1 MTDIFGSGDLTSG
14 LPRRDFFKAG
24 GMLVVGFAVA
34 PSAFAQNPGQR
45 TGAYDGPAQ
54 PDADRLDTWIAIHAD
69 NTATIIH
76 GHHELGQ
83 GISTSLLMIAAEEL
97 DLDMSQVRR
106 MPLETGKSPNQGL
119 TAASAGIARGG
130 VRVRLAA
137 ADARQALL
145 GLASTHLG
153 APVERLTVSRGVVSV
168 AGDPAKKVT
177 YGELLGDKHFN
188 VPFTGRAPIKDYRKH
203 TIVGTRVPRRDVP
216 DKASGKYVYLQ
227 HVKVPGM
234 LHGRVV
240 RPRGQGSFLHGA
252 KVMSVDASSIAN
264 IPGVRIVRRGDFLG
278 VVAPNEWDAVKAA
291 EQLKVTWDM
300 PAILPASQEALH
312 DRMRAARTADRLV
325 LDRGDCTAA
334 FAKAVHVASG
344 RYDAPYQLHGPFAPN
359 CAIADVKRDSALVYS
374 SRQTIYG
381 TRQVVCG
388 VTGLPLD
395 KVVVRFFET
404 SPSYGRGCQED
415 CAMAAAVM
423 SQEVDAPVRLQLM
436 RWDEHGWDHYQQA
449 HTADVKVACDASGKI
464 VAYEYHG
471 WQHNFTAGDTTE
483 ILVGAKKPGEGEGI
497 RAQGPTLFNTGDQ
510 YTIPNWR
517 IVNHRVPGMSGYF
530 KAAPLRSPMDIA
542 LPFAGE
548 QTLDRV
554 AYMAN
559 MDPYQFRRQNIS
571 GERWLGVLDAVAKAS
586 HWTPRRA
593 ASVKQT
599 GRVRTGR
606 GIALGTHLSSY
617 GAAVAEIE
625 VDTETGVIVAK
636 KMYGS
641 IDPGQVINPGIVER
655 QIESQMCVAC
665 SRLLKEEVT
674 FSTSNVTSLD
684 WSTYPPLRFGEAPEV
699 TAVVVDRPNVPSSG
713 AGEEALAAGAAALAN
728 AFFDATSVRMY
739 TFPLTPKRV
748 LAALHSAPKN
758 TTA

>member
-1 MTDIFGSGDLTSG
+1 MTDTLLPD
-14 LPRRDFFKAG
+14 LPRREFLKAG
-24 GMLVVGFAVA
+24 GALIVGFAIA
-34 PSAFAQNPGQR
+34 PSVFAQNPGQL
-45 TGAYDGPAQ
+45 TGASEGPAQ
-54 PDADRLDTWIAIHAD
+54 PNANALDSWIAIHSD

-83 GISTSLLMIAAEEL
+83 GISTTLLMIAAEEL
-97 DLDMSQVRR
+97 DLDMSQVRG

-145 GLASTHLG
+145 GLASTRLG
-153 APVERLTVSRGVVSV
+153 APVNQLTVTRGVVSV
-168 AGDPAKKVT
+168 AGTPSKSVT
-177 YGELLGDKHFN
+177 YGELIGDKKFN

-203 TIVGTRVPRRDVP
+203 TIVGTRVPRRELP
-216 DKASGKYVYLQ
+216 DKAAGKYVYLQ

-252 KVMSVDASSIAN
+252 KVVNVDASSIAN
-264 IPGVRIVRRGDFLG
+264 IPGARIVRRGDFLG
-278 VVAPNEWDAVKAA
+278 VVAPKEWDAVKAA
-291 EQLKVTWDM
+291 QQLKVTWDM
-300 PAILPASQEALH
+300 PAILPESQEALH
-312 DRMRAARTADRLV
+312 DRMRAAKTVDRYV

-334 FAKAVHVASG
+334 FAKAAHVASG

-388 VTGLPLD
+388 VTGLSPD
-395 KVVVRFFET
+395 KVVVRFYET

-415 CAMAAAVM
+415 CAMSAAIM
-423 SQEVDAPVRLQLM
+423 SQEAGAPVRLQFM

-449 HTADVKVACDASGKI
+449 HTGDVKIACDAKGKI

-471 WQHNFTAGDTTE
+471 WQHNFTAGDTPE
-483 ILVGAKKPGEGEGI
+483 ILTGVRNPGEGEGI

-517 IVNHRVPGMSGYF
+517 IVNHRVPGMDGYF

-542 LPFAGE
+542 LSFAGE
-548 QTLDRV
+548 QTLDEV

-559 MDPYQFRRQNIS
+559 IDPYQFRKQNIN
-571 GERWLGVLDAVAKAS
+571 GERWLGVLEAVAKAS
-586 HWTPRRA
+586 NWTPRRA
-593 ASVKQT
+593 ASSRQT
-599 GRVRTGR
+599 GRIRKGR

-625 VDTETGVIVAK
+625 VDTETGVVVAK
-636 KMYGS
+636 RMYGS
-641 IDPGQVINPGIVER
+641 IDPGQVINPGIVEH
-655 QIESQMCVAC
+655 QIESQMCVAA
-665 SRLLKEEVT
+665 SRMIKEEVT
-674 FSTSNVTSLD
+674 FSKTNVTSLD
-684 WSTYPPLRFGEAPEV
+684 WSTYTPLRCGEAPEV
-699 TAVVVDRPNVPSSG
+699 TAVVVDRPSVPSSG
-713 AGEEALAAGAAALAN
+713 AGEEALAAGAAAIAN
-728 AFFDATSVRMY
+728 AFFDATGVRMHTY
-739 TFPLTPKRV
+739 PLTPARV
-748 LAALHSAPKN
+748 LAALKGGAQK
-758 TTA
+758 TQTA

>member
-1 MTDIFGSGDLTSG
+1 MSELLSSG
-14 LPRRDFFKAG
+14 LPRRDFLKAG
-24 GMLVVGFAVA
+24 GALVVGFAVA
-34 PSAFAQNPGQR
+34 PSAFAQNPGQL
-45 TGAYDGPAQ
+45 TGANDGPMQ
-54 PDADRLDTWIAIHAD
+54 PSAGELDTWIAIPAD

-83 GISTSLLMIAAEEL
+83 GISTTLLMIAAEEL
-97 DLDMSQVRR
+97 DMDMSQVQG

-145 GLASTHLG
+145 NLASTRLG
-153 APVERLTVSRGVVSV
+153 APVDRLAVSKGVVSV
-168 AGDPAKKVT
+168 VGTSGKSVT
-177 YGELLGDKHFN
+177 YGELLGDRRFN

-203 TIVGTRVPRRDVP
+203 TIVGTPVPRRDVP
-216 DKASGKYVYLQ
+216 AKAAGKYVYLQ
-227 HVKVPGM
+227 HIKVPGM

-252 KVMSVDASSIAN
+252 KVMSIDPSSISGIA
-264 IPGVRIVRRGDFLG
+264 GARVVRRGDFIG
-278 VVAPNEWDAVKAA
+278 VVAPLEWDAVKAA
-291 EQLKVTWDM
+291 QQLKVTWDM

-312 DRMRAARTADRLV
+312 EQMRASKTVDRFV

-334 FAKAVHVASG
+334 FARAPHVASG

-359 CAIADVKRDSALVYS
+359 CAIADIKRDSALVYS

-388 VTGLPLD
+388 VTGLKPET
-395 KVVVRFFET
+395 VVVRFLET

-423 SQEVDAPVRLQLM
+423 SQEAGAPVRLQLM

-449 HTADVKVACDASGKI
+449 HTADVKIACDDKGKI

-483 ILVGAKKPGEGEGI
+483 IMIGTKKPGEGDGI

-517 IVNHRVPGMSGYF
+517 IVNHRVPGMNGYF

-542 LPFAGE
+542 LSFAGE
-548 QTLDRV
+548 QTMDEV
-554 AYMAN
+554 AYKAGI
-559 MDPYQFRRQNIS
+559 DAYQFRRQNIN

-586 HWTPRRA
+586 KWAPRRI
-593 ASVKQT
+593 ASNRQT

-636 KMYGS
+636 HMFGS
-641 IDPGQVINPGIVER
+641 LDPGQVINPGIVER
-655 QIESQMCVAC
+655 QIEAQMCVAA
-665 SRLLKEEVT
+665 SRMLKEEVT
-674 FSTSNVTSLD
+674 FSTTNVTSLD
-684 WSTYPPLRFGEAPEV
+684 WGTYQPLRFGEAPDV
-699 TAVVVDRPNVPSSG
+699 TAVVVNRPSVPASG
-713 AGEEALAAGAAALAN
+713 AGEEALAAGAAAIAN
-728 AFFDATSVRMY
+728 AFFDATGVRMH
-739 TFPLTPKRV
+739 TFPLTPVRV
-748 LAALHSAPKN
+748 LAALRSAAAK
-758 TTA
+758 TQTA

>member
-1 MTDIFGSGDLTSG
+1 MSENMLPE
-14 LPRRDFFKAG
+14 LPRRAFLKAG
-24 GMLVVGFAVA
+24 GTLVVGFAIA
-34 PSAFAQNPGQR
+34 PSAFAQNPGQL
-45 TGAYDGPAQ
+45 TGANDGPAQ
-54 PDADRLDTWIAIHAD
+54 PSADQLDTWIAIHAD

-83 GISTSLLMIAAEEL
+83 GISTTLLMIAAEEL
-97 DLDMSQVRR
+97 DMDMSQVQG

-145 GLASTHLG
+145 NLASTRLG
-153 APVERLTVSRGVVSV
+153 APVDRLTVSKGVVSIV
-168 AGDPAKKVT
+168 GTPGKSAT
-177 YGELLGDKHFN
+177 YGELLGDKRFN

-203 TIVGTRVPRRDVP
+203 TIVGPRVPRRDVP
-216 DKASGKYVYLQ
+216 AKAAGKYAYLQ
-227 HVKVPGM
+227 HIKVPGM
-234 LHGRVV
+234 LHGRIV

-252 KVMSVDASSIAN
+252 KVMSVDASSISS
-264 IPGVRIVRRGDFLG
+264 IPGARVLRRGDFLG

-291 EQLKVTWDM
+291 QQLRVTWDM
-300 PAILPASQEALH
+300 PAILPATPQALY
-312 DRMRAARTADRLV
+312 DQMRAAKTVDRFV

-334 FAKAVHVASG
+334 FARAAYVASG

-359 CAIADVKRDSALVYS
+359 CAVADVKRDSALVYS

-388 VTGLPLD
+388 VTGLPPE
-395 KVVVRFFET
+395 KVVVRFYET

-423 SQEVDAPVRLQLM
+423 SQEAGAPVRLQFM

-449 HTADVKVACDASGKI
+449 HTADVKIGCDASGRI

-471 WQHNFTAGDTTE
+471 WQHNFTSGDTTE
-483 ILVGAKKPGEGEGI
+483 IMIGTKKPGEGDGI

-510 YTIPNWR
+510 YTIANWR
-517 IVNHRVPGMSGYF
+517 IVNHRVPGMNGYF

-542 LPFAGE
+542 LSFAGE
-548 QTLDRV
+548 QTMDEV
-554 AYMAN
+554 AFKASI
-559 MDPYQFRRQNIS
+559 DPYQFRRQNIN
-571 GERWLGVLDAVAKAS
+571 GERWLGVLDAVARAS
-586 HWTPRRA
+586 RWSPRRA
-593 ASVKQT
+593 SFISQT
-599 GRVRTGR
+599 GRIRTGR

-625 VDTETGVIVAK
+625 VDTETGVVIAK
-636 KMYGS
+636 RMFGS
-641 IDPGQVINPGIVER
+641 IDPGQVINPGVVEH
-655 QIESQMCVAC
+655 QIESQMCVAA
-665 SRLLKEEVT
+665 SRMLKEEVT
-674 FSTSNVTSLD
+674 FSTTNVTSLD
-684 WSTYPPLRFGEAPEV
+684 WGTYQPLRFGEAPDV

-713 AGEEALAAGAAALAN
+713 AGEEALAAGAAAIAN
-728 AFFDATSVRMY
+728 AFFDATGVRMHV
-739 TFPLTPKRV
+739 FPLTPKRV
-748 LAALHSAPKN
+748 LAALQTAP
-758 TTA
+758 A